1 MESFL
6 PFQIQL
12 EMFWTERGMWTNF
25 AAINIFFEQE
35 TQNQSANPHPV
46 WPVNVLWLT

>member
-25 AAINIFFEQE
+25 AAAINIFFEQE
-35 TQNQSANPHPV
+35 TQNQ
-46 WPVNVLWLT
+46 